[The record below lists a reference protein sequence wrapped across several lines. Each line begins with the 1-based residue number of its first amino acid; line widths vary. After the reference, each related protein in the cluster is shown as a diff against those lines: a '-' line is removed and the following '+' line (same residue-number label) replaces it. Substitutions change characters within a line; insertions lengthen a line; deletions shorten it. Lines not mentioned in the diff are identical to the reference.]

1 MIDNK
6 KVALFGWH
14 PDVVNYD
21 KWPGMTAEKL
31 RAALEGDRDSLLE
44 LGYAVDLHYIRDGET
59 AFDAATEALTG
70 KPYECVLI
78 GAGVRRDEDHFL
90 VFEKLVN
97 AVHKAAPQ
105 ATICF
110 NTNPSDT
117 ADAIKRWT

>member
-1 MIDNK
+1 MENK

-21 KWPGMTAEKL
+21 KWPGMNAEKL
-31 RAALEGDRDSLLE
+31 RAALEADRERLLS
-44 LGYAVDLHYIRDGET
+44 LGYAVDLLFIKEGDT
-59 AFDAATEALTG
+59 AYDTAHDALSG
-70 KPYECVLI
+70 KDYDCVLI
-78 GAGVRRDEDHFL
+78 GAGVRRDDDHFF

>member
-1 MIDNK
+1 MSSK

-14 PDVVNYD
+14 PDVVNYE
-21 KWPGMTAEKL
+21 KWPGMSAEKL
-31 RAALEGDRDSLLE
+31 RAALEGDRANLLS
-44 LGYAVDLHYIRDGET
+44 LGYEVDLHYIRDGDT
-59 AFDAATEALTG
+59 AYDAASAALADTN
-70 KPYECVLI
+70 YDCVLI
-78 GAGVRRDEDHFL
+78 GAGVRRDDDHFL
-90 VFEKLVN
+90 TFEKLVN

>member
-1 MIDNK
+1 MSTI

-31 RAALEGDRDSLLE
+31 RAALEGDRDRLLD
-44 LGYAVDLHYIRDGET
+44 LGYSVDLHYIRDGET
-59 AFDAATEALTG
+59 AYDAATSALVG
-70 KPYECVLI
+70 QPYDCVLI
-78 GAGVRRDEDHFL
+78 GAGVRRDDDHFL